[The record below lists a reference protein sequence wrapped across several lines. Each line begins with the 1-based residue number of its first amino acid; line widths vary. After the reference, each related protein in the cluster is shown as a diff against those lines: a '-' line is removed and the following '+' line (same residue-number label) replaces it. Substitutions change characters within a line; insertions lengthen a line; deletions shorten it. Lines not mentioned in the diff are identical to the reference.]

1 MEGLV
6 DDKVLEELKFHQETI
21 AADAH
26 SPLHLIREKEME
38 ISGRV
43 LAAKR
48 EAEEI
53 VGAARKKAV
62 ETIAGAEEQGVALS
76 KEREKLV
83 LAEVDREI
91 EQVNTESEQEAER
104 LDLQLGERTEKA
116 ANYITD
122 LVLGG

>member
-1 MEGLV
+1 MDE
-6 DDKVLEELKFHQETI
+6 KVLEELKFHQETI

-53 VGAARKKAV
+53 VAAARKKAV
-62 ETIAGAEEQGVALS
+62 ETIAGAEEQGVTLA

-83 LAEVDREI
+83 LTEVDREI
-91 EQVNTESEQEAER
+91 AQIGTESQQEAER

-116 ANYITD
+116 AGYITD
-122 LVLGG
+122 LVLGR

>member
-1 MEGLV
+1 V
-6 DDKVLEELKFHQETI
+6 DEKVLEELKFHQETI

-53 VGAARKKAV
+53 VTAARRKAV
-62 ETIAGAEEQGVALS
+62 AGAEEQAVALA
-76 KEREKLV
+76 KEREKQV
-83 LAEVDREI
+83 LAEVDKEI
-91 EQVNTESEQEAER
+91 AEIGNEAEQEAGR

-116 ANYITD
+116 ADYIVD
-122 LVLGG
+122 LVLGS